1 MIDLSSYL
9 QGDVKSCTPAFA
21 IICRAGRGR
30 PGVEVLGGEVST
42 VQRLADLRLP
52 EDPAA
57 ATVAVIP
64 YRQVTERGY
73 ACVDDGTPML
83 ELRVTARG
91 VLSLAEAVDLL
102 PDDDFRLTDGG
113 FDIDDP
119 AYAQTVRDVQA
130 NEIGSGEGSNF
141 VIKRSFLAKV
151 ENFTV
156 RTGLAMFRRLLKRE
170 LGTYWTF
177 FVHTGD
183 RTLIGATPERH
194 VSVLDRAV
202 WMNPVSGT
210 YRYPSGGPSLDG
222 VLRFLADRKEADE
235 LYMVLDEELKMMAR
249 ICDRGGRVI
258 GPRLKEMAELAHTEY
273 DIEGH
278 SSLDLRSILRETM
291 FAPTVTG
298 SPVENAYRVIKRHER
313 RGRGYYSGVLAYL
326 GHDRAGRRVLDS
338 SIIIRTADIDQD
350 GRLEIGVGST
360 LVRHSDPAGEVAE
373 TRSKVAGLLGALD
386 DDRPP
391 PVQHHRRPGTRFG
404 AHPSVRAALAGR
416 NATLARYWLRDP
428 AAAAD
433 AAGVGSAPALAGRRA
448 LVIDAED
455 TFTAMLTHQLRS
467 LGLAVAVHL
476 GHEVDTG
483 DVDAL
488 RPGDL
493 VIVGPGPGDPRD
505 DGDPRIAKLLELTRA
520 VCARRLPLLAIC
532 LGHQVLRRHLGLPV
546 VIRSTPN
553 QGVQQAVNLFG
564 RRTRVGFYN
573 TFVAM
578 ADADRLLCRGVS
590 GAVEISRDP
599 ATGEVYATRGRFFR
613 SLQFH
618 PESILSEDGVSIL
631 AEQLGSMLAAGA
643 SAR

>member
-1 MIDLSSYL
+1 MIDVSSYL

-21 IICRAGRGR
+21 IICRAGRGQR
-30 PGVEVLGGEVST
+30 DVEVLGGEVST

-52 EDPAA
+52 EDSAAA
-57 ATVAVIP
+57 ATLAVIP
-64 YRQVTERGY
+64 YRQVAERGF

-83 ELRVTARG
+83 ELRVTARRA
-91 VLSLAEAVDLL
+91 LSLAEAVALL
-102 PDDDFRLTDGG
+102 PNDDFRLTGGG
-113 FDIDDP
+113 FDIDEP
-119 AYAQTVRDVQA
+119 AYAQTVRDVLA

-141 VIKRSFLAKV
+141 VIKRTFLATV

-156 RTGLAMFRRLLKRE
+156 RTALAMFRRLLKRE

-202 WMNPVSGT
+202 WMNPISGT
-210 YRYPSGGPSLDG
+210 YRYPTGGPSLDG

-249 ICDRGGRVI
+249 ICDRGGRVS

-298 SPVENAYRVIKRHER
+298 SPVENAYRVIKRYEPD
-313 RGRGYYSGVLAYL
+313 GRGYYSGVLAYL
-326 GHDRAGRRVLDS
+326 GHDRAGRRMLDS
-338 SIIIRTADIDQD
+338 SIIIRTANIDQD

-386 DDRPP
+386 ENRPP
-391 PVQHHRRPGTRFG
+391 PVQHHRHPGARFG

-416 NATLARYWLRDP
+416 NATLARYWLLDP
-428 AAAAD
+428 AAATD
-433 AAGVGSAPALAGRRA
+433 AGVGPAPALAGRRA

-467 LGLAVAVHL
+467 LGLAVAVKL
-476 GHEVDTG
+476 CHEVDTD

-488 RPGDL
+488 GPGDL

-505 DGDPRIAKLLELTRA
+505 DRDPRIAKLLELTRA

-532 LGHQVLRRHLGLPV
+532 LGHQVLCRLLGLPV
-546 VIRSTPN
+546 VIRSIPN
-553 QGVQQAVNLFG
+553 QGVQRAVNLFG
-564 RRTRVGFYN
+564 RSTRVGFYN

-578 ADADRLLCRGVS
+578 ADADRLFCRGVS
-590 GAVEISRDP
+590 GAVEIGRDP

-631 AEQLGSMLAAGA
+631 AEQLGSMLTAGA
-643 SAR
+643 SVR